1 MSTAYKVQFITMPAR
16 AENNPLLEEGSPAP
30 FVMRADDPLV
40 GETRSGGQGAVSAMT
55 LGHRKLRGS
64 PFYRKLKKRAI
75 DKNGTG
81 NIIQINISKRR
92 RAFLQDIFTT
102 LVDIQWRWT
111 MLVCSM
117 GFLLSW
123 IGFACIWWLLAYT
136 HGDVLSENQ
145 NNPQFVPCVI
155 GVNSFASSLLFS
167 IETQHTIGYGS
178 RSTTT
183 ECPEAI
189 WLMCVQSIVG
199 TIIQAF
205 MTGLVFAKVARPK
218 QRTQTLLFSRTAV
231 INQRD
236 GHLCLMFRVGDMRE
250 KSHIIGASVK
260 AYLVKART
268 TAEGEVLNPF
278 LSELKLHIDQ
288 YDSDIFLLW
297 PTIVVHRID
306 EESPLYDMAAK
317 KLLTEKFEIIAILEG
332 TTEST
337 GQTTQA
343 KTSYLPSEIL
353 WGHRFEPLVRYNR
366 EKVAYE
372 VDYALFH
379 NTNQVDTPL
388 CSARELETLTQKL
401 PRSPILSRARSP
413 R

>member
-1 MSTAYKVQFITMPAR
+1 MSNVKLKVQLPPT
-16 AENNPLLEEGSPAP
+16 LEELSSQSESEFFLDEKQSPIP
-30 FVMRADDPLV
+30 RIEKGQDSLTPDSH
-40 GETRSGGQGAVSAMT
+40 TGGQPVLIGIRKIRGS
-55 LGHRKLRGS
+55 LYRKLR
-64 PFYRKLKKRAI
+64 RRTI
-75 DKNGTG
+75 DKHGVG

-92 RAFLQDIFTT
+92 RAFLVDIFTT

-111 MLVCSM
+111 LLVCIM

-123 IGFACIWWLLAYT
+123 FGFACCWWLTAFT
-136 HGDVLSENQ
+136 HGDLLPENLSNGQ
-145 NNPQFVPCVI
+145 YNPCVV
-155 GVNSFASSLLFS
+155 GVNSFASSFLFS

-178 RSTTT
+178 RSITT
-183 ECPEAI
+183 ECPEAM
-189 WLMCVQSIVG
+189 WLMCIQSIVG
-199 TIIQAF
+199 TLIQAF
-205 MTGLVFAKVARPK
+205 MTGLVFAKMARPK

-231 INQRD
+231 INLRD

-250 KSHIIGASVK
+250 KSHIIGGSVK
-260 AYLVKART
+260 AYLVKQKT
-268 TAEGEVLNPF
+268 TLEGEVLNPF
-278 LSELKLHIDQ
+278 LSELKLHIDS

-306 EESPLYDMAAK
+306 QDSPLYDMCAK

-366 EKVAYE
+366 DKVSYE

-388 CSARELETLTQKL
+388 CSARELEDFTQKL
-401 PRSPILSRARSP
+401 PRI
-413 R
+413 

>member
-1 MSTAYKVQFITMPAR
+1 VYSCIQRSIKPSSR
-16 AENNPLLEEGSPAP
+16 LNP
-30 FVMRADDPLV
+30 
-40 GETRSGGQGAVSAMT
+40 
-55 LGHRKLRGS
+55 
-64 PFYRKLKKRAI
+64 
-75 DKNGTG
+75 
-81 NIIQINISKRR
+81 
-92 RAFLQDIFTT
+92 FL
-102 LVDIQWRWT
+102 
-111 MLVCSM
+111 
-117 GFLLSW
+117 
-123 IGFACIWWLLAYT
+123 
-136 HGDVLSENQ
+136 H
-145 NNPQFVPCVI
+145 PQFQI
-155 GVNSFASSLLFS
+155 
-167 IETQHTIGYGS
+167 TI
-178 RSTTT
+178 
-183 ECPEAI
+183 
-189 WLMCVQSIVG
+189 
-199 TIIQAF
+199 
-205 MTGLVFAKVARPK
+205 
-218 QRTQTLLFSRTAV
+218 
-231 INQRD
+231 
-236 GHLCLMFRVGDMRE
+236 
-250 KSHIIGASVK
+250 
-260 AYLVKART
+260 
-268 TAEGEVLNPF
+268 LNPF
-278 LSELKLHIDQ
+278 LSPQLHIDQ